1 MERQGEGSSL
11 LSDPIPGEKEN
22 HRDNLENLLQMS
34 NATLH
39 CGALVRTTEDKAQL
53 PKSTQWDLCT

>member
-22 HRDNLENLLQMS
+22 HRTIWKTSCKCLMLLYS
-34 NATLH
+34 V
-39 CGALVRTTEDKAQL
+39 GSGEDH
-53 PKSTQWDLCT
+53 